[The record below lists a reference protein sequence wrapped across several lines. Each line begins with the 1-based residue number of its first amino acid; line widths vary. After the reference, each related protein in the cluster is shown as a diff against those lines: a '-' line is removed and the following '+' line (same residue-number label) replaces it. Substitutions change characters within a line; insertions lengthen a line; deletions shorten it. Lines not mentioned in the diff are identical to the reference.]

1 MKSLITN
8 AFKRDAIPWKSIY
21 GPAPPISGKK
31 HLKSHRSFH
40 QTNDFLH
47 FFLSLNMQQHRL
59 PTLLSYD
66 YLIIFYC
73 NLPDLLIFSSF
84 LGHSSAFFF
93 FFSPQPPHV
102 DIHFWI
108 LRSPPPA
115 SLSLSKCFSIDHDS
129 LGFYSSLH
137 ERALKFL
144 HSRLRFGVTLKK
156 KIFFCCF

>member
-73 NLPDLLIFSSF
+73 NLPDILIFSSF

-108 LRSPPPA
+108 LRSPPPV
-115 SLSLSKCFSIDHDS
+115 SLSLQMLQYWSWLFGFLLQSSWESSQISPFSVAFWCH
-129 LGFYSSLH
+129 
-137 ERALKFL
+137 
-144 HSRLRFGVTLKK
+144 T
-156 KIFFCCF
+156 